1 MFCAAFY
8 TLGCKLNQLETE
20 SVAGAFKKAG
30 WSIVPWNDDK
40 GALGNPDEKP
50 DLLVLNTC
58 TVTSRSEQKARH
70 VIRKALRDNPG
81 AALLVSG
88 CYAQLEADAIEALD
102 APPSGSARP
111 RLFVVKGS
119 LKDRLLD
126 LPALLEPGIPLGEQ
140 IQHWAAQ
147 RCGSQNTAGAF
158 RFNPGDFS
166 FHSRASLKIQ
176 DGCDNSCAFCRVHIA
191 RGKSRS
197 LDAPQVLARLA
208 ALEEKGYAEAVLT
221 GVNISQ
227 YGGGLPQLARLL
239 EYLLAG
245 TKTIALR
252 LSSIEPDGAGFGRD
266 FIQAVSQPR
275 IRPHFHLSLQAGSE
289 RTLSRMGRSYTPAQ
303 AMAGIRALRDARDD
317 PFLACDIIS
326 GFPGETAEDAEKTY
340 SFCREAGFA
349 WIHAFPFSRRPGTAA
364 WNFKDRVSEREA
376 ALRSGRL
383 AELARQGKEEYVRR
397 WIGKTVRL
405 IVETSSSESCVR
417 GISDNYLRVAVPLP
431 LGGRPMPGPGKELQC
446 KLVKAAEKGDAGI
459 PAGSGP
465 CERFDVLGEIYVL

>member
-1 MFCAAFY
+1 MFSAAFY

-20 SVAGAFKKAG
+20 SIAGAFREAG
-30 WSIVPWNDDK
+30 WGIAPWNDDK
-40 GALGNPDEKP
+40 GAPGKP

-58 TVTSRSEQKARH
+58 TVTSHSEQKARH

-102 APPSGSARP
+102 EPLSGSARHR

-140 IQHWAAQ
+140 IQHWAGE
-147 RCGSQNTAGAF
+147 CGSRNTGGAF
-158 RFNPGDFS
+158 RFNPGEFS
-166 FHSRASLKIQ
+166 FHSRSSIKIQ
-176 DGCDNSCAFCRVHIA
+176 DGCDNSCTFCRVHIA
-191 RGKSRS
+191 RGKSQS
-197 LDAPQVLARLA
+197 LDAAEVLARLA
-208 ALEEKGYAEAVLT
+208 ALEEKGYAEASLT

-227 YGGGLPQLARLL
+227 YGGGLSHLARLL

-252 LSSIEPDGAGFGRD
+252 LSSIEPDSGGFGGD
-266 FIQAVSQPR
+266 FIQAVSHPR
-275 IRPHFHLSLQAGSE
+275 VRPHFHLSLQAGSQKI
-289 RTLSRMGRSYTPAQ
+289 LSRMGRSYTPLE
-303 AMAGIRALRDARDD
+303 AMAGIRALRGSRDD

-326 GFPGETAEDAEKTY
+326 GFPGESPEDAEKTY
-340 SFCREAGFA
+340 DFCHEAGFA

-376 ALRSGRL
+376 GLRSARL
-383 AELARQGKEEYVRR
+383 TELARQGKEEYVRR
-397 WIGKTVRL
+397 WIGKNVSL
-405 IVETSSSESCVR
+405 IVEASSSESYVR
-417 GISDNYLRVAVPLP
+417 GISDNYLRVAVPL
-431 LGGRPMPGPGKELQC
+431 GGRPAPGPGKAFQC
-446 KLVKAAEKGDAGI
+446 KLVKAAEKKDFGI
-459 PAGSGP
+459 PAGTSP
-465 CERFDVLGEIYVL
+465 CERFDALGEIYVL